1 MKGLLKKD
9 LLVLTKQLLI
19 FMLIIPILSLSGNVM
34 MVVAVAFGAMLPMT
48 AVAYDDQSKW
58 NELAVMFPYSKMD
71 LVFSKYLLGY
81 VCMLGTGT
89 LAVVG
94 QGILYALGKGDMDGA
109 WTMLWGGLVCGL
121 LFIAINNPV
130 IFKFGAEKGRYVYIA
145 AMALVGAS
153 VPFLKEM
160 NINFRPDQM
169 HLSKGLILGLVV
181 VLNMISVLIS
191 IRIKEKE

>member
-9 LLVLTKQLLI
+9 LLVLMKQLLA
-19 FMLIIPILSLSGNVM
+19 FIIIVPILSFSGNM
-34 MVVAVAFGAMLPMT
+34 MAVLAVVFGAILPMT
-48 AVAYDDQSKW
+48 AMAYDEQSKW
-58 NELAVMFPYSKMD
+58 NEMAVMLPYSKMD

-94 QGILYALGKGDMDGA
+94 RGVLHVLGKGSMDGV

-121 LFIAINNPV
+121 VFIAINHP
-130 IFKFGAEKGRYVYIA
+130 ILFKFGTEKGRYVYFA
-145 AMALVGAS
+145 AMILVGSSGAI
-153 VPFLKEM
+153 LKEM
-160 NINFRPDQM
+160 NINFRPDRM
-169 HLSKGLILGLVV
+169 HLSKGLIFGLVV